1 MDIYMYRFLND
12 EQNPETLPTGKSFQ
26 VPKYP
31 FNGETVQNG
40 NSQSSPGV
48 SSNRDKRYPSL
59 LGNVSTFQERA

>member
-40 NSQSSPGV
+40 NSQSSSGV
-48 SSNRDKRYPSL
+48 SSNGDKRYPFL
-59 LGNVSTFQERA
+59 LENVSTFQERA